1 MPEPTPPAFGKLGAK
16 APAAGVAEPVR
27 SKRLEHAATRGL
39 ASLSSYGP
47 LALKLY
53 VTLWIVALAVSVF
66 VMVKA

>member
-1 MPEPTPPAFGKLGAK
+1 MPEPTPHAFGKFDAK
-16 APAAGVAEPVR
+16 APAASVAEPVR

-39 ASLSSYGP
+39 ATLSSHGS

-53 VTLWIVALAVSVF
+53 VMLWIVALAVSVF